1 METNTAIR
9 ITALGTVFQIAFY
22 RATDSRQLTTDLMVT
37 SGLKVDF
44 QKRVVFAINE
54 GFVI

>member
-1 METNTAIR
+1 METDTAVG

-22 RATDSRQLTTDLMVT
+22 RATDSRQLAAYLMMT

-44 QKRVVFAINE
+44 QKCIMITFDERFVV
-54 GFVI
+54 

>member
-1 METNTAIR
+1 METDTAVG

-22 RATDSRQLTTDLMVT
+22 RAT
-37 SGLKVDF
+37 GLKVDF

>member
-1 METNTAIR
+1 METDTAVG

-44 QKRVVFAINE
+44 QKCITITFDERFVV
-54 GFVI
+54 

>member
-1 METNTAIR
+1 METDTAIG
-9 ITALGTVFQIAFY
+9 ITALGTIFQIAFY
-22 RATDSRQLTTDLMVT
+22 RATDSRQLAAYLMVT

-44 QKRVVFAINE
+44 QKCIMITFDE

>member
-1 METNTAIR
+1 METDTAVGVG
-9 ITALGTVFQIAFY
+9 ALGTVFQIAFY

-44 QKRVVFAINE
+44 QKCIMITFDERFVV
-54 GFVI
+54 